1 MGNIL
6 PKVVWSDLN
15 GDEDEPKADDVN
27 TSSRNSRDV
36 QLAQIR
42 TMNLKTK
49 TDKVQVLPN
58 DNTILEEAVLEDLC
72 EEAELELDETRIGP
86 MSNHQKANL
95 ITQLSNSP
103 KTKHHFTTESQF
115 DDYVEKKIH
124 GDKRM
129 VNKLMV
135 DQERAAQRMVS
146 QHSNQHILMTQTSNK
161 SCMSRRSKYSNRSRI
176 SRKSNVSNHNITN
189 NDLTEQLKRHRSNI
203 SNASRNSTRKNWT
216 QDLPSTTKELGTELG
231 ENKRWS
237 KMTTYSLPSNFAAN
251 NYSAMNES
259 DRQRT
264 SIVCKTND
272 QTLQMATELL
282 QKGKIIPK
290 EEDNREKQFSC
301 CIFVCTL

>member
-6 PKVVWSDLN
+6 PKVVWNDLN
-15 GDEDEPKADDVN
+15 DGDEIE
-27 TSSRNSRDV
+27 TSQPQTTASRTSRDV
-36 QLAQIR
+36 QLAHIR
-42 TMNLKTK
+42 TINLKTK
-49 TDKVQVLPN
+49 TEKVQVLPN

-115 DDYVEKKIH
+115 DDYVERKIH

-135 DQERAAQRMVS
+135 DQERLAQRKVS
-146 QHSNQHILMTQTSNK
+146 QHSNQHILMNQTSNR
-161 SCMSRRSKYSNRSRI
+161 SCISRRSRYSNRSRI
-176 SRKSNVSNHNITN
+176 SKKSNVSNHNITGY
-189 NDLTEQLKRHRSNI
+189 DLTEQLRKHRSNI
-203 SNASRNSTRKNWT
+203 SNVSRNSARVNKT
-216 QDLPSTTKELGTELG
+216 QELTNELGPEIAET
-231 ENKRWS
+231 KRWS

-290 EEDNREKQFSC
+290 ENEDSEKRQFNC
-301 CIFVCTL
+301 CMFVCTM